1 MIVKVVKAKVCFYEV
16 LGEGDKLNLVRKSE
30 IISGVTP
37 NEKAAAKYF
46 AKLGRVVR
54 VLAVEKIVEKYSL
67 SDDEFFKIA
76 IPVKKES

>member
-1 MIVKVVKAKVCFYEV
+1 MVVKVVKAKVCFYEV
-16 LGEGDKLNLVRKSE
+16 LGEGDKLNLVKKSE
-30 IISGVTP
+30 IISGVAA

-54 VLAVEKIVEKYSL
+54 VMAVEKIIEKYSI

-76 IPVKKES
+76 IPVKKEG